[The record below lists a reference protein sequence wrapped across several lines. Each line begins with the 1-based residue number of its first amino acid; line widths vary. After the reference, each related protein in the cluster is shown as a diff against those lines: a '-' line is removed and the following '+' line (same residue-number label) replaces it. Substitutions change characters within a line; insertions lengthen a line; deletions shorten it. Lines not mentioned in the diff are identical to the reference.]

1 MAKHLGMLIGATLAL
16 AGMASSAAAEPPTL
30 GDRDPSNP
38 SQPVPPATYRP
49 VTSGL
54 QSFRPVDPLP
64 WGSQNQNVAPKPKPG
79 EGSPASGQ

>member
-1 MAKHLGMLIGATLAL
+1 MAKRILAL
-16 AGMASSAAAEPPTL
+16 LGISYVTAGAAVAVAQVLTL

-38 SQPVPPATYRP
+38 SQPIPATTYQP

-64 WGSQNQNVAPKPKPG
+64 WGSQNEKVAPKPKPG
-79 EGSPASGQ
+79 EEGSVSGQ